1 MDTKAT
7 GLQSDPQFYHNIE
20 ISKNFLTM
28 QKKLL
33 TISIIPNLTNHIAII
48 QSHKTNQFYPIA
60 RESMHIL

>member
-7 GLQSDPQFYHNIE
+7 GLQSDPQFYHNIK

-33 TISIIPNLTNHIAII
+33 TISINAEFAVKRSVELG
-48 QSHKTNQFYPIA
+48 S
-60 RESMHIL
+60 